1 MGFINPSEQPVEPA
15 EFLQLPLRERVRIL
29 AQHWVDDGF
38 GTPRVLHVVYV
49 LKMLGLYFAVG
60 LALTAWTT
68 AGVHFS
74 DPGTWFD
81 NIVVYQKLAIWLML
95 LEVLG
100 LGGAFGPLCGHF
112 APMLG
117 NVRYWIRPGTIRMAP
132 WSRHVPG
139 TGGDE
144 RTVFDVVLYLAV
156 LASLVY
162 PLLTDAVPV
171 HHLPA
176 GTGPQELI
184 PAHAFIPIL
193 VAMPLMGLRDKV
205 IFLAGRSE
213 QYLPI
218 MLFSATLGALVTRGG
233 ADAGD
238 FIDLVVAFK
247 IIICIVWIGA
257 GTSKLGLHFINVV
270 PPMVSNQPGQPGFV
284 KRMHY
289 RSFPDDLRPSR
300 LAWFMAHVGGTT
312 VELIIPITLLLTTNN
327 TVARLGAIAM
337 LIFHVFITSTF
348 PLAVPLEWNVYF
360 GYIAIVLWGGF
371 GNGFD
376 ASVYNI
382 WDFHHPLLLI
392 PVFALLLFGP
402 VLGNLRPDLVSFL
415 PSMRQYAG
423 NWASAIWL
431 MKPGV
436 EQRLNELPLVENQ
449 VDQLQRMKPTPYE
462 HDDAEMTLQKVTS
475 WRALHSQG
483 RGLFSLAYA
492 HLDDIESRTI
502 RDGEFVCNAVLGW
515 NFGDGHLHDDRMIAA
530 VQKRLN
536 LAPGDLVVAYCESQP
551 TPWRNPP
558 QEYRVID
565 AALGVV
571 ERGTWNVADC
581 VAEQPWLPNGPI
593 PLTATW
599 TAPGYVR
606 QQTLSNS
613 QPNG

>member
-1 MGFINPSEQPVEPA
+1 MGFISPSEQPVEPHL
-15 EFLQLPLRERVRIL
+15 FLQMPLSERVRIL
-29 AQHWVDDGF
+29 ATNWVDDGF

-49 LKMLGLYFAVG
+49 LKMLGLYFGVG
-60 LALTAWTT
+60 LAITSWTT

-112 APMLG
+112 APMIG
-117 NVRYWIRPGTIRMAP
+117 NVRYWIRRGTLRMPP
-132 WSRHVPG
+132 WGRHVPG

-144 RTVFDVVLYLAV
+144 RTALDVLLYLAV
-156 LASLVY
+156 LASLIY
-162 PLLTDAVPV
+162 PLVLHADLVR
-171 HHLPA
+171 HLPV
-176 GTGPQELI
+176 GTGAQELV
-184 PAHAFIPIL
+184 PAYAFIPIL
-193 VAMPLMGLRDKV
+193 VTMPLMGLRDKV
-205 IFLAGRSE
+205 VFLAARSE
-213 QYLPI
+213 QYLP
-218 MLFSATLGALVTRGG
+218 FSATLGALAMRSG
-233 ADAGD
+233 AGPGD
-238 FIDLVVAFK
+238 FLDLVVAFK
-247 IIICIVWIGA
+247 IIICVVWIGA
-257 GTSKLGLHFINVV
+257 GTSKLGLHFVNVV
-270 PPMVSNQPGQPGFV
+270 PAMVSNQPGQPGFV
-284 KRMHY
+284 KRAHY
-289 RSFPDDLRPSR
+289 RAYPDDLRPSR
-300 LAWFMAHVGGTT
+300 LAWVMAHVGGTT
-312 VELIIPITLLLTTNN
+312 VEIIIPVTLLLTTDN

-337 LIFHVFITSTF
+337 LAFHIFITSTF

-382 WDFHHPLLLI
+382 WNFHEPLLLI
-392 PVFALLLFGP
+392 PVFALLTFGP

-436 EQRLNELPLVENQ
+436 EERLNELPMVENQ
-449 VDQLQRMKPTPYE
+449 IDQLQRMKPTPYE
-462 HDDAEMTLQKVTS
+462 KDDAEMTLQKVTS

-483 RGLFSLAYA
+483 RGLFSAA
-492 HLDDIESRTI
+492 RVHLDDIETRTI
-502 RDGEFVCNAVLGW
+502 RDGEFVCNTVLGW
-515 NFGDGHLHDDRMIAA
+515 NFGDGHLHDERMIAA

-536 LAPGDLVVAYCESQP
+536 LAPGDLVVAYCESQR
-551 TPWRNPP
+551 TPWLNPP

-571 ERGTWNVADC
+571 ERGTWDVADC
-581 VAEQPWLPNGPI
+581 VAEQPWLPNGPV
-593 PLTATW
+593 PLRITW
-599 TAPGYVR
+599 TAPGFVR
-606 QQTLSNS
+606 QQTLTHR
-613 QPNG
+613 QP